1 MAACRCSRRSSEAC
15 RRAMTPPM
23 PPAPLARRPVRG
35 SIVVRSNGRTK
46 APLSRDVFAGLAPAR
61 RRPER
66 AGHVA
71 EAVKRAGTRLQ
82 RRLPP
87 QNLIELLLVLLLV
100 EQLAAGKAVDPG
112 AQLGDAILVGESNL
126 RLACDQPSEYVFA
139 EGEIGRGADGP
150 HRHDH
155 QRADHDP
162 ECDRSDAHLAAG
174 MNEAQ
179 ARPPRMRPAGIIAMV
194 VL

>member
-23 PPAPLARRPVRG
+23 PPAPLARMPVLG

-46 APLSRDVFAGLAPAR
+46 APLSRDAFAGVARGSPAQL
-61 RRPER
+61 PR
-66 AGHVA
+66 AGGLSA
-71 EAVKRAGTRLQ
+71 
-82 RRLPP
+82 P
-87 QNLIELLLVLLLV
+87 
-100 EQLAAGKAVDPG
+100 
-112 AQLGDAILVGESNL
+112 LGDAILVGESNL
-126 RLACDQPSEYVFA
+126 RLACDQPGEYVFA
-139 EGEIGRGADGP
+139 EGEIGGGADGP

-162 ECDRSDAHLAAG
+162 EGDRPDAHVAAG

-179 ARPPRMRPAGIIAMV
+179 ARLPRITRPAGIIAMV